1 MRPKWVE
8 RSIRSWR
15 IRYLLPLRCF
25 VRSRNESGGK
35 GGSERGHYPTPLA
48 SHHNDYDAAAL
59 PTGWP
64 GGMDTASMSRC
75 YWRMAQLGA
84 IIMEP

>member
-1 MRPKWVE
+1 VE

-15 IRYLLPLRCF
+15 IRYLLPLRLFCSQSQ
-25 VRSRNESGGK
+25 RERRK

-64 GGMDTASMSRC
+64 GGMDTAAMSRC

>member
-1 MRPKWVE
+1 MAVNAVTTACL
-8 RSIRSWR
+8 WR
-15 IRYLLPLRCF
+15 
-25 VRSRNESGGK
+25 
-35 GGSERGHYPTPLA
+35 A
-48 SHHNDYDAAAL
+48 SHNACDAAAL

-75 YWRMAQLGA
+75 YWRMARLGA